1 MFYWHWLSDL
11 IHGPKTTR
19 FPDRPDS
26 DVSSHGEIHHI
37 EKGDQNAGPIRRA
50 MAIRHLDAGSCQG
63 CESELQLLSGPD
75 YDFSRF
81 GFSFTPSPRHA
92 DILVVTG
99 VVVRPMAEVIQHVF
113 DGMPSPKRVVA
124 LGQCAI
130 DGHVFAEAPEVIGSL
145 QNIVPVTIEIS
156 GCPPTPGD
164 ILRGLLASVEVS
176 GFEQKESANERRV
189 LG

>member
-1 MFYWHWLSDL
+1 MFYWNWLSDL

-19 FPDRPDS
+19 FPGHFDPE
-26 DVSSHGEIHHI
+26 VALNGESHHI
-37 EKGDQNAGPIRRA
+37 EEGDQDAGPLRRA
-50 MAIRHLDAGSCQG
+50 MAIRHLDSGSCQG
-63 CESELQLLSGPD
+63 CESEIQLLSSPD

-99 VVVRPMAEVIQHVF
+99 VVTESMAAVIEHVF
-113 DGMPSPKRVVA
+113 QGMPAPKRVVA

-130 DGHVFAEAPEVIGSL
+130 DGHVFAGAPGVIGSL
-145 QNIVPVTIEIS
+145 RDIVPVTVEIT

-164 ILRGLLASVEVS
+164 ILRGLLESVEAY
-176 GFEQKESANERRV
+176 GFEQGESADERRV